1 MPRNQFQRMI
11 FALITVIITVHGF
24 VFYSIY
30 VVNGETLKQLTGEGS
45 VLEAIYSQGGVY
57 MFGRMLP
64 IWAVILVEFCF
75 AYALACL
82 PQFPVCVLFA
92 AVLYPALCPVCIQK
106 DFCKG
111 YCGQIAD
118 YDHIDKAPVHF
129 RTGVFIQREKIPSD
143 PVRHIGCGC
152 SLNPLHDFLF
162 VAKAVALL

>member
-75 AYALACL
+75 AYALECL
-82 PQFPVCVLFA
+82 MGSPLSFPFAFFSQLF
-92 AVLYPALCPVCIQK
+92 
-106 DFCKG
+106 
-111 YCGQIAD
+111 
-118 YDHIDKAPVHF
+118 
-129 RTGVFIQREKIPSD
+129 FIQPFVRFAFKKI
-143 PVRHIGCGC
+143 
-152 SLNPLHDFLF
+152 F
-162 VAKAVALL
+162 AKDIAAR